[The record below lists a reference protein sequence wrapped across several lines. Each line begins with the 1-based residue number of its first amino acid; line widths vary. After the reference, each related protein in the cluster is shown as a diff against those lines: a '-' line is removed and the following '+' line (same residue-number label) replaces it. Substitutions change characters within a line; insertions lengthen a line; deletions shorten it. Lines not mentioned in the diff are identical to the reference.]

1 MHRSLRLLASPVFL
15 AIVLAFVLPA
25 TAQESP
31 SFGIVI
37 HGGAGTIDRAKMTPE
52 REQELRET
60 LGRALGAGYA
70 VLEGG
75 GTAMDA
81 VQVTIV
87 LLEDSPLF
95 NAGKGAVF
103 THAGT
108 NEMDASIM
116 DGATGEAG
124 AVGGVTRVRNPILA
138 ARAVLSRTPHVL
150 LVGPGADHFAEELGL
165 AMEGPDYFRT
175 ERRWE
180 QLQRAIERERIELD
194 HGSDTPESSA
204 LQGDD
209 KHGTV
214 GAVALDRR
222 GNLAA
227 ATSTGGLTNKR
238 WGRIGDSPIV
248 GAGTFADNA
257 TCAVSCT
264 GHGEYFIR
272 QAAAF
277 SVSARMAWAGEALD
291 EAARAVIHEQVGPLG
306 GTGGLIALDREL
318 NVATPYNTAGMY
330 RGWRLSDGRH
340 EVRIWEE

>member
-1 MHRSLRLLASPVFL
+1 VHPFPRFVV
-15 AIVLAFVLPA
+15 VLALLVLTTPPA
-25 TAQESP
+25 VAQDSAP
-31 SFGIVI
+31 FGLVI
-37 HGGAGTIDRAKMTPE
+37 HGGAGTIDPQKMTPE
-52 REQELRET
+52 REAEYRET
-60 LGRALGAGYA
+60 LERALAAGYA

-75 GTAMDA
+75 GSAMDA
-81 VQVTIV
+81 VEVTLV

-116 DGATGEAG
+116 DGGSGEAG

-138 ARAVLSRTPHVL
+138 ARAVMNRTSHVL
-150 LVGPGADHFAEELGL
+150 LVGPGADHFAEEAGL
-165 AMEGPDYFRT
+165 AMQSPEYFHT

-194 HGSDTPESSA
+194 HGSDTPESSSPPGA
-204 LQGDD
+204 D

-214 GAVALDRR
+214 GAVALDRS

-248 GAGTFADNA
+248 GAGTYADNA

-277 SVSARMAWAGEALD
+277 SVSARMAWAGASLE
-291 EAARAVIHEQVGPLG
+291 EAARAVIHDQLGPIG

-318 NVATPYNTAGMY
+318 HVATPYNTAGMY

-340 EVRIWEE
+340 EVKIWED